1 MNKRAI
7 VSIGQK
13 ALSGF
18 IFLIISGAA
27 VFLIASISAAAQSQA
42 VNGTYL
48 ISLPMP
54 GGSKESTIVLLSDG
68 EKITG
73 TMSAPGIPS
82 QVSPIHDGRYA
93 DGRLTLSAVIG
104 RITYILE
111 GGYKGDK
118 LIFDMTTL
126 ETIPL
131 DKGSRLSGKTGD
143 ITGAYKVPVYSPG
156 GIKENQVE
164 LVAEKGV
171 ITGEMYSLGNSS
183 GPGGAPEGMGGDRGN
198 MGPPPG
204 GEGARAGEASG
215 APPDAQA
222 AGGKQDL
229 NTFYDGTYKGN
240 DVSLFTKT
248 AQGSIF
254 HFTGTVDGDTIK
266 LTMQVT
272 DKSSGI
278 EAKKK

>member
-1 MNKRAI
+1 MKKKAI
-7 VSIGQK
+7 VSIEQK
-13 ALSGF
+13 VFSGV
-18 IFLIISGAA
+18 IYLVIAGAA
-27 VFLIASISAAAQSQA
+27 VFSTASFSAAAQGQA

-54 GGSKESTIVLLSDG
+54 GGSKDSTLVLVSNGD
-68 EKITG
+68 KITG
-73 TMSAPGIPS
+73 TMSAPGDSS
-82 QVSPIHDGRYA
+82 QVSPIRDGRSA

-131 DKGSRLSGKTGD
+131 DKGTRLSGKRGD
-143 ITGAYKVPVYSPG
+143 ITGTYRVPVYSPG

-171 ITGEMYSLGNSS
+171 ITGEMYSVGNSS
-183 GPGGAPEGMGGDRGN
+183 GPGSAPEGMGGDRGN

-204 GEGARAGEASG
+204 GENARAGEAPGAAPG
-215 APPDAQA
+215 APA

-229 NTFYDGTYKGN
+229 NAFYDGTYKGN

-248 AQGSIF
+248 AQGSVF